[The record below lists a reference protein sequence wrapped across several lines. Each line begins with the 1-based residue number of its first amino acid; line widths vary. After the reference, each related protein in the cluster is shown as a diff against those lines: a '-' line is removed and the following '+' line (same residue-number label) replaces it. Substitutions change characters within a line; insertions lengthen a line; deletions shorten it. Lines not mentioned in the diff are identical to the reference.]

1 MKMTQEHFEFLKDA
15 LDTALLSFPE
25 TLDAYLKAG
34 QSAKRYRWDVLWHAR
49 QTDFVCNTLYKY
61 LDDEHIDTALRKIFE
76 QEPKFIVNGKRKF
89 ATLEEAKQEA
99 TLIQRRT
106 GNIVSVEAL

>member
-1 MKMTQEHFEFLKDA
+1 MKIKPDDLLTLKSAIDEA
-15 LDTALLSFPE
+15 LKTFPH
-25 TLDAYLKAG
+25 TLYDYLKAG
-34 QSAKRYRWDVLWHAR
+34 NSAKRYRWDVLWYAK
-49 QTDFVCNTLYKY
+49 QTEFVCNTLYKY
-61 LDDEHIDTALRKIFE
+61 MNDDHIDTALREIFK
-76 QEPKFIVNGKRKF
+76 QPPKFIVNGKHKF

>member
-1 MKMTQEHFEFLKDA
+1 MKMTQEHFDA
-15 LDTALLSFPE
+15 LEDAIHRALETFPE

-34 QSAKRYRWDVLWHAR
+34 QSAKRYRWDVLWHAK
-49 QTDFVCNTLYKY
+49 QTEFVCRTLYQY
-61 LDDEHIDTALRKIFE
+61 LNDEHIDTALRKIFE

-106 GNIVSVEAL
+106 GNIVSVEAI